1 MTNGLLGRPLDPR
14 RPNVTISDVR
24 EVGGEILLA
33 VCWDT
38 VPGQAPA
45 TTWLQCSERDPELV
59 LKLIRLFFHEDV
71 WDDPRISDVEPP
83 ADVPCGGWLAPDGRL
98 WRCSEIVHRL
108 TARRIAGHLRL
119 AASQDDPGPWLE
131 AHGWRLVLPNGHAG
145 SGDGLSQAQR
155 DTLLD
160 LAMQFP
166 TMRHGLM
173 AALGEEEA
181 WHG

>member
-1 MTNGLLGRPLDPR
+1 MTDRLLGRLFDPR
-14 RPNVTISDVR
+14 RPEVTISDVR
-24 EVGGEILLA
+24 EVGGEIMLA

-45 TTWLQCSERDPELV
+45 TSWLRCSERDPELV
-59 LKLIRLFFHEDV
+59 LDLIRLFFYEDV

-83 ADVPCGGWLAPDGRL
+83 PDVPCGGWLAPDGRL

-108 TARRIAGHLRL
+108 IARRIARQLCL
-119 AASQDDPGPWLE
+119 PASQDDPGPYLE

-145 SGDGLSQAQR
+145 SRDGLSQAQR
-155 DTLLD
+155 DTLFD
-160 LAMQFP
+160 LAVQYP
-166 TMRHGLM
+166 TMRPGLM

-181 WHG
+181 